1 MVNNSGNE
9 LNKSEL
15 IAAGLLITLGVA
27 IMWQAKNW
35 VYLTTDGPGP
45 GFFPMWTG
53 GAIIVLA
60 AVVALR
66 HIYDVFKRQPV
77 DKANWNGASR
87 VFLAWAGLAVS
98 IALLQPLG
106 FVVSFLLLTLFYVM
120 VIYRK
125 SLVAALSVGVGAALG
140 FWVLFV
146 VLLQVQLPAG
156 PWGF

>member
-1 MVNNSGNE
+1 MKSSGNNF
-9 LNKSEL
+9 NKSEL
-15 IAAGLLITLGVA
+15 VAAGLLIALGMV
-27 IMWQAKNW
+27 IVWQAKGW

-66 HIYDVFKRQPV
+66 HCYDVLKQLPV
-77 DKANWNGASR
+77 EKTNWKGASR
-87 VFLAWAGLAVS
+87 VFLAWSGLTIS
-98 IALLQPLG
+98 IILLGPLG
-106 FVVSFLLLTLFYVM
+106 FVASFLLLVLFFVM

-125 SLVAALSVGVGAALG
+125 SLLAALSVGVGAALG